1 MPQTVLVFAAHP
13 DDAEFFAGG
22 TLVRLARQGARLIL
36 VIATDGR
43 KGSFEYRGEE
53 LARLRSEEEAR
64 RAALVL
70 GAEPPILLGHPDL
83 ELDTLP
89 PGRLR
94 EQFMRLIRQHTPDML
109 FAHDPFAPAELH
121 PDHRAVA
128 WAASDAVNFAPLP
141 LMHPEH
147 LTEGLRP
154 HFVVEKYWFSDG
166 AVGANKIVNIGDT
179 FDAKLAALAE
189 HKSQITFL
197 VEDVL
202 RQAKLAGLDPQSML
216 GAAAGDPMA
225 AMTWAMQ
232 AQASEVG
239 RRAGMQYGEAFRYTR
254 FHPFVENLLAG
265 LT

>member
-22 TLVRLARQGARLIL
+22 TLAKLARQGARVIL
-36 VIATDGR
+36 AIATDGR
-43 KGSFEYRGEE
+43 KGSFEYRSEE
-53 LARLRSEEEAR
+53 LAHLRSEEEAR
-64 RAALVL
+64 RAASVL

-94 EQFMRLIRQHTPDML
+94 EQFMRLIRRHAPDVL
-109 FAHDPFAPAELH
+109 FAHDPFAPAEPH

-128 WAASDAVNFAPLP
+128 WAASDAVSFATLP

-147 LTEGLRP
+147 LAEGLQP

-166 AVGANKIVNIGDT
+166 AAGANKVVDIGGT

-189 HKSQITFL
+189 HKSQMTFL

-202 RQAKLAGLDPQSML
+202 RQAKLAGLDAQSLL
-216 GAAAGDPMA
+216 GAAVGDPMA

-239 RRAGMQYGEAFRYTR
+239 RRAGVQYGEAFRYAR
-254 FHPFVENLLAG
+254 FHPFVENLLTG
-265 LT
+265 RT